1 MPPPQAAC
9 ASAASTQPAPPF
21 EPDGSHNPDI
31 RAGRPHLHQVR
42 HVVGEVVQQRA
53 AGQARAARGLEAL
66 ALGAAQRHARE
77 EALLLGRARGQARA
91 RAQQPRAVAAGRRL
105 AQLPRAAG
113 SGQSMGLTAAWKPA
127 FS

>member
-1 MPPPQAAC
+1 VTRSECDCGTQK
-9 ASAASTQPAPPF
+9 STPSY
-21 EPDGSHNPDI
+21 EPEDAQSPDF
-31 RAGRPHLHQVR
+31 RGRRPHLHQVG
-42 HVVGEVVQQRA
+42 HVVGKVVQQRA
-53 AGQARAARGLEAL
+53 AGQARAPRGLEAL
-66 ALGAAQRHARE
+66 ALSAAQRHARK